1 MSKSPI
7 PIRPSNPLGGVGSP
21 DFCQRFSRKKEL
33 LGDGG
38 FFCTLAMMY
47 KFSCL
52 YKKSPGPCGVFLMES
67 CCSLKYIERFGGS
80 EGAKSSG

>member
-1 MSKSPI
+1 M
-7 PIRPSNPLGGVGSP
+7 V
-21 DFCQRFSRKKEL
+21 F
-33 LGDGG
+33 